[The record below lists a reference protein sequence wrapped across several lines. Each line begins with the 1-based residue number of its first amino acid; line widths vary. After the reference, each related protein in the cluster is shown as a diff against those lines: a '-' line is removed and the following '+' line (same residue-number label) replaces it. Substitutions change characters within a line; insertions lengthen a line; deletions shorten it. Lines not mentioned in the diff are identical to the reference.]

1 MNPLG
6 HRRAAAQG
14 SDSRLPLADD
24 PAAVALPSRR
34 SLLKGGLLGIAG
46 VVGWKAAEATSGGY
60 SPDAAGA
67 GSAGSLK
74 LGGSGFRFTGEPT
87 EAGALNMHG
96 DLLSP
101 AGAELGSFHSAPP
114 VAAAGPAAAAQFQTF
129 ELRDGA
135 IFGIGAA
142 PAQGESTTT
151 FAIVGGT
158 GKYSGAGGSYVAD
171 LRPVDAGGDG
181 SAKFDFKFTH

>member
-60 SPDAAGA
+60 SPAAGA

-101 AGAELGSFHSAPP
+101 AGAELGSFHSAPL